1 MENRTN
7 ALADAVPAPPI
18 PTPEFRKPRRVAASA
33 PRKDLRKDLQLGLLP
48 RTNVLVVGS
57 SEATRI
63 VLDML
68 RLDLRG
74 PVLKWQPGQPL
85 ELPTRGRAATMV
97 LEDLTRLTSDEQA
110 RILGW
115 LDQVVGQVRVVST
128 TTVPIW
134 PRVAE
139 GQFNEVLYYRLNTVY
154 VDVGS

>member
-1 MENRTN
+1 MENRSN
-7 ALADAVPAPPI
+7 VLADGPSTPPLSSQ
-18 PTPEFRKPRRVAASA
+18 FRKQRRVTSV
-33 PRKDLRKDLQLGLLP
+33 PRKDLQVGIMP

-74 PVLKWQPGQPL
+74 PVLKWRPGQPL
-85 ELPTRGRAATMV
+85 ELPTRGRAATIV
-97 LEDLTRLTSDEQA
+97 LEDLTRLTNDEQV

-115 LDQVVGQVRVVST
+115 LEQVAGQVRVVST
-128 TTVPIW
+128 TSVPIW
-134 PRVAE
+134 PRVAQGE
-139 GQFNEVLYYRLNTVY
+139 FNDVLYYRLNTVY

>member
-1 MENRTN
+1 MENRSN
-7 ALADAVPAPPI
+7 ALADGLST
-18 PTPEFRKPRRVAASA
+18 PTPTPQFRKPRRVPSA
-33 PRKDLRKDLQLGLLP
+33 PRRELQAGVMP

-74 PVLKWQPGQPL
+74 PVLKWRPGQPL

-97 LEDLTRLTSDEQA
+97 LEDLTRLTDDEQV
-110 RILGW
+110 RILRW
-115 LDQVVGQVRVVST
+115 LDEVVGQIRVVST

-134 PRVAE
+134 PRVARGE
-139 GQFNEVLYYRLNTVY
+139 FNDVLYYRLNTVY

>member
-1 MENRTN
+1 MENRSN
-7 ALADAVPAPPI
+7 ALADGLST
-18 PTPEFRKPRRVAASA
+18 PTPTPQFRKPRLGPSA
-33 PRKDLRKDLQLGLLP
+33 PRRELQVGVMP

-74 PVLKWQPGQPL
+74 PVLKWRPGQPL

-97 LEDLTRLTSDEQA
+97 LEDLTRLTDDEQV
-110 RILGW
+110 RILRW
-115 LDQVVGQVRVVST
+115 LDEVVGQIRVVST

-134 PRVAE
+134 PRVARGE
-139 GQFNEVLYYRLNTVY
+139 FNDVLYYRLNTVY

>member
-1 MENRTN
+1 M
-7 ALADAVPAPPI
+7 
-18 PTPEFRKPRRVAASA
+18 
-33 PRKDLRKDLQLGLLP
+33 P

-74 PVLKWQPGQPL
+74 PVLKWRPGQPL

-97 LEDLTRLTSDEQA
+97 IEDLTRLSDDEQF

-115 LDQVVGQVRVVST
+115 LDQVAGQIRVVST
-128 TTVPIW
+128 TSIPIW
-134 PRVAE
+134 PRVAQGE
-139 GQFNEVLYYRLNTVY
+139 FNEVLYYRLNTVY

>member
-1 MENRTN
+1 MENRAN
-7 ALADAVPAPPI
+7 ALADAIPAPPT
-18 PTPEFRKPRRVAASA
+18 PTPDFRKPRRVTSA
-33 PRKDLRKDLQLGLLP
+33 PRRDLQVGLMP

-74 PVLKWQPGQPL
+74 PVLKWRPGQPL

-97 LEDLTRLTSDEQA
+97 LEDLTRLTSDEQV

-115 LDQVVGQVRVVST
+115 LEQFAGQIRVVST

-134 PRVAE
+134 PRVAQ

>member
-1 MENRTN
+1 MENRSN
-7 ALADAVPAPPI
+7 ALADAIPVPQT
-18 PTPEFRKPRRVAASA
+18 PTPEFRTPRRVISA
-33 PRKDLRKDLQLGLLP
+33 PRRDLQVGLMP

-63 VLDML
+63 VLDLL

-74 PVLKWQPGQPL
+74 PVLKWRPGQPL

-97 LEDLTRLTSDEQA
+97 LEDLTRLTEEEQV
-110 RILGW
+110 RIVGW
-115 LDQVVGQVRVVST
+115 LEEVKGQVRVVST

-134 PRVAE
+134 PRVARGE
-139 GQFNEVLYYRLNTVY
+139 FNDVLYYRLNTVY

>member
-1 MENRTN
+1 MENRSN
-7 ALADAVPAPPI
+7 ALADGLST
-18 PTPEFRKPRRVAASA
+18 PTPKPQFRRPRLGPSA
-33 PRKDLRKDLQLGLLP
+33 PRRELQVGVMP
-48 RTNVLVVGS
+48 RTNVLVVGG

-74 PVLKWQPGQPL
+74 PVLKWRPGQPL

-97 LEDLTRLTSDEQA
+97 LEDLTRLTDDEQV
-110 RILGW
+110 RILRW
-115 LDQVVGQVRVVST
+115 LDEVVGQIRVVST

-134 PRVAE
+134 PRVARGE
-139 GQFNEVLYYRLNTVY
+139 FNDVLYYRLNTVY

>member
-1 MENRTN
+1 MENRSN
-7 ALADAVPAPPI
+7 ALADGPLPPTSAPL
-18 PTPEFRKPRRVAASA
+18 FKKQRRVTAS
-33 PRKDLRKDLQLGLLP
+33 RRDLQAGAMP

-85 ELPTRGRAATMV
+85 ELPTRGRAATVV
-97 LEDLTRLTSDEQA
+97 LEDLTRLTDEEQV
-110 RILGW
+110 RVVGW
-115 LDQVVGQVRVVST
+115 LEEIAGQIRVVST

-134 PRVAE
+134 PRVARGE
-139 GQFNEVLYYRLNTVY
+139 FNDVLYYRLNTVY

>member
-1 MENRTN
+1 MENRSN
-7 ALADAVPAPPI
+7 ALADGPSTPPLSSQV
-18 PTPEFRKPRRVAASA
+18 RKQRRITSV
-33 PRKDLRKDLQLGLLP
+33 PRKDLQVGVMP

-74 PVLKWQPGQPL
+74 PVLKWRPGQPL

>member
-1 MENRTN
+1 MENRSN
-7 ALADAVPAPPI
+7 ALADGPLPPTSAPL
-18 PTPEFRKPRRVAASA
+18 FKKQRRVTSAS
-33 PRKDLRKDLQLGLLP
+33 RRDLQVGVMP

-85 ELPTRGRAATMV
+85 ELPTRGRAATVV
-97 LEDLTRLTSDEQA
+97 LEDLTRLSDEEQV
-110 RILGW
+110 RVVGW
-115 LDQVVGQVRVVST
+115 LEEIAGHIRVVST

-134 PRVAE
+134 PRVARGE
-139 GQFNEVLYYRLNTVY
+139 FNDVLYYRLNTVY

>member
-1 MENRTN
+1 MENRSN
-7 ALADAVPAPPI
+7 ALADGLPAPI
-18 PTPEFRKPRRVAASA
+18 TTPQFRKTRRVLSA
-33 PRKDLRKDLQLGLLP
+33 PSKDLQVGVLP

-74 PVLKWQPGQPL
+74 PVLKWRPGQPL

>member
-1 MENRTN
+1 MENRSN
-7 ALADAVPAPPI
+7 ALADGPSTPPLSSQI
-18 PTPEFRKPRRVAASA
+18 RKQRRITSV
-33 PRKDLRKDLQLGLLP
+33 PRKDLQVGVMP

-74 PVLKWQPGQPL
+74 PVHKWRPGQPL

-97 LEDLTRLTSDEQA
+97 IEDLTRLTNDEQV
-110 RILGW
+110 RILCW
-115 LDQVVGQVRVVST
+115 LEQVAGQVRVVST
-128 TTVPIW
+128 TSVPIW
-134 PRVAE
+134 PRVAQGE
-139 GQFNEVLYYRLNTVY
+139 FNEVLYYRLNTVY